1 MILASVSSTGVPATP
16 MLYVAQIPACS
27 SALIGGC
34 HLGLHCGQDLGI
46 DDDLFLLRGILGPL
60 VHELDIGLVLVYV
73 VDAVVPVVALVND
86 HFDCGRFDP
95 LVIDLHA
102 LVILLD
108 RDGAAGP
115 DVDLVALIL
124 DLALIIVLL
133 I

>member
-1 MILASVSSTGVPATP
+1 MTIFSCSVA
-16 MLYVAQIPACS
+16 S
-27 SALIGGC
+27 SAT
-34 HLGLHCGQDLGI
+34 
-46 DDDLFLLRGILGPL
+46 GPL
-60 VHELDIGLVLVYV
+60 SSISDWYLSTSSMP
-73 VDAVVPVVALVND
+73 VVPVVALVND

-124 DLALIIVLL
+124 DLALIIGVADLRENVAS
-133 I
+133 